1 MSEATTETKVFSDF
15 ERLCIQAK
23 QMYDQVG
30 LPDEAKAAAALG
42 VSRRTFSNRLLK
54 YYLRDLG
61 ANLPNG
67 VVKPGFEIKKH
78 TQALDADGKIISQH
92 IQTGRAA
99 SDEEFAIPDGHR
111 VKGESALVDGN
122 GNVLQ
127 KWVKTVEGER
137 SDEII
142 HEAARRAAETYAGPA
157 APIRLDPY
165 AKANTDP
172 KLLNL
177 HLLPDL
183 HIGLHSS
190 ALNAQMN
197 WTLQTAVDTYRRLTR
212 LLIERSPPAHTGVI
226 LGGGDLL
233 HADDPMQ
240 ATRGSGNRL
249 DVAEPYDVV
258 LAAAENLM
266 VYKVELA
273 LQKYQEVVVRIL
285 KGNHDPDSAV
295 AVAHYLAAWFRNEPR
310 VTIDL
315 DPSLFWYFEWGV
327 TMLGATHGHETKI
340 KQMPGVMASDRAEM
354 WGRTKVRYA
363 HGFHIHHNSAGAG
376 EEGGA
381 SWQTHEAP
389 TPRDEWHQGNPY
401 RSRRAMPLISYH
413 KDHGEVGS
421 TRETLV

>member
-1 MSEATTETKVFSDF
+1 MSEPTKRPLTDF
-15 ERLCIQAK
+15 DRLCIQAK
-23 QMYDQVG
+23 QTYDAVG
-30 LPDEAKAAAALG
+30 LPDEAKAAALLG
-42 VSRRTFSNRLLK
+42 VNRRTFSNRLLK
-54 YYLRDLG
+54 YFLRDLG
-61 ANLPNG
+61 SVIPGGVLPG
-67 VVKPGFEIKKH
+67 HEIKSLTK
-78 TQALDADGKIISQH
+78 QFDGDGKLKSQH
-92 IQTGRAA
+92 VKTGRAH
-99 SDEEFAIPDGHR
+99 SDEEFCVPDGHR
-111 VKGESALVDGN
+111 VKGESALLDADGN
-122 GNVLQ
+122 VVQ
-127 KWVKTVEGER
+127 KWVKTAEGER
-137 SDEII
+137 SDEVI
-142 HEAARRAAETYAGPA
+142 HAAAKRAAETYAGPA
-157 APIRLDPY
+157 DPIRLDPY
-165 AKANTDP
+165 AATHIDP

-190 ALNAQMN
+190 ALTAQMD
-197 WTLQTAVDTYRRLTR
+197 WTLEKALSTYRRLTR

-233 HADDPMQ
+233 HADDPMR

-258 LAAAENLM
+258 LAGAENLM
-266 VYKVELA
+266 VFKVELA
-273 LQKYQEVVVRIL
+273 LQKYRQVVVRIL

-295 AVAHYLAAWFRNEPR
+295 AIAHYLAAWFRNEPR

-315 DPSLFWYFEWGV
+315 DPSLFWFFEWGC

-340 KQMPGVMASDRAEM
+340 KQMPGVMAADRSEM

-389 TPRDEWHQGNPY
+389 TPRDDWHQGNPY
-401 RSRRAMPLISYH
+401 RSRRSLPLISYH

-421 TRETLV
+421 ARETLI

>member
-1 MSEATTETKVFSDF
+1 MTEKTPQPLTDF
-15 ERLCIQAK
+15 DRLCIQAF
-23 QMYDQVG
+23 QAYQSVG
-30 LPDEAKAAAALG
+30 LPDEAKAAELLG
-42 VSRRTFSNRLLK
+42 INRRTFSNRLLK
-54 YYLRDLG
+54 YFLRDLG
-61 ANLPNG
+61 RVLPGGVLPGHEVRSHTRAFDAKGNLTS
-67 VVKPGFEIKKH
+67 EHIK
-78 TQALDADGKIISQH
+78 
-92 IQTGRAA
+92 TGMAT
-99 SDEEFAIPDGHR
+99 SDEEFEVPQGHR
-111 VKGESALVDGN
+111 VRGESALLNGN
-122 GNVLQ
+122 GEVLQ

-137 SDEII
+137 TDEII
-142 HEAARRAAETYAGPA
+142 AEAAKRAAAEYVAPA
-157 APIRLDPY
+157 EPIFLDPY
-165 AKANTDP
+165 ASTHMDP
-172 KLLNL
+172 KLMNL

-197 WTLQTAVDTYRRLTR
+197 WDLPTAIDTYKRLTR

-249 DVAEPYDVV
+249 DVGEPYDVV
-258 LAAAENLM
+258 LAGAENLM

-273 LQKYQEVVVRIL
+273 LQKYQKVIVRIL

-295 AVAHYLAAWFRNEPR
+295 AIAHYLAAWFRNEDR
-310 VTIDL
+310 VEIDV

-340 KQMPGVMASDRAEM
+340 KQMPGVMAADRAEM

-401 RSRRAMPLISYH
+401 RSRRAMPLITYH

>member
-1 MSEATTETKVFSDF
+1 MSENKTSRVLSEFEQNCVEAHAAYAATGS
-15 ERLCIQAK
+15 Q
-23 QMYDQVG
+23 
-30 LPDEAKAAAALG
+30 AKAAAILN
-42 VSRRTFSNRLLK
+42 VPRHTLTNRLLK
-54 YYLRDLG
+54 YFLRDLG
-61 ANLPNG
+61 QTTPGGVLPGHEIASRTQQFDKDGNLVNQS
-67 VVKPGFEIKKH
+67 IK
-78 TQALDADGKIISQH
+78 TA
-92 IQTGRAA
+92 RAK
-99 SDEEFAIPDGHR
+99 SDESFEALEGHR
-111 VKGESALVDGN
+111 VKGESALIDAS

-142 HEAARRAAETYAGPA
+142 AQAAKRAAETYAGPA
-157 APIRLDPY
+157 APISMDPY
-165 AKANTDP
+165 AKQNVDP

-190 ALNAQMN
+190 ALNAQMD
-197 WTLQTAVDTYRRLTR
+197 WDLGRAVTTYRTLFR
-212 LLIERSPPAHTGVI
+212 LLIERSPAAKTGVI

-233 HADDPMQ
+233 HADDPMR

-258 LAAAENLM
+258 LAEAENLL
-266 VYKVELA
+266 VSHVEMA
-273 LQKYQEVVVRIL
+273 LQKYENVVVRIL

-295 AVAHYLAAWFRNEPR
+295 AIAHYLAAWFRNEER

-315 DPSLFWYFEWGV
+315 DPSLFWYFEHGV

-340 KQMPGVMASDRAEM
+340 KAMPGVMAADRAEM

-363 HGFHIHHNSAGAG
+363 HGFHIHHNSAGGG

-381 SWQTHEAP
+381 SWETHEAP

-401 RSRRAMPLISYH
+401 RSRRSLPLITYH
-413 KDHGEVGS
+413 HDHGEVGR
-421 TRETLV
+421 TRENLV